1 MERKIQRADLAL
13 QLVYP
18 DAAGIDIGNESHY
31 VPVPL
36 DGDNQSV
43 RHTAELRTMADWLK
57 QCGILTVA
65 MQSTGVYWI
74 PVFDLLGTGGFGSL
88 PGERAGDEESVVAQ
102 KRCTKEPMAD
112 ESAHLRAVPKFVPA
126 IAAHPQDADV
136 PAAAE
141 GSDRATFLA
150 TGDCAR
156 GRPVTPHT
164 QSDQAWF
171 TGSIRYLLIFSISQS
186 AICGIMTG
194 QYSTAQCSPRPSNHR
209 SPSFADW

>member
-65 MQSTGVYWI
+65 MRSTGVYWI
-74 PVFDLLGTGGFGSL
+74 PVFDLLEQAGLEVYLVNARETKNL
-88 PGERAGDEESVVAQ
+88 PGRKSDVQKSQWLMKLHTYALFRNSFRPSQHIRRMRTYRRQRKDLIERLFWRRVTVREAAQ
-102 KRCTKEPMAD
+102 SPRLPN
-112 ESAHLRAVPKFVPA
+112 RIRP
-126 IAAHPQDADV
+126 
-136 PAAAE
+136 
-141 GSDRATFLA
+141 GS
-150 TGDCAR
+150 
-156 GRPVTPHT
+156 P
-164 QSDQAWF
+164 
-171 TGSIRYLLIFSISQS
+171 GSIRYLLIFSISQS

-209 SPSFADW
+209 SSSFAD